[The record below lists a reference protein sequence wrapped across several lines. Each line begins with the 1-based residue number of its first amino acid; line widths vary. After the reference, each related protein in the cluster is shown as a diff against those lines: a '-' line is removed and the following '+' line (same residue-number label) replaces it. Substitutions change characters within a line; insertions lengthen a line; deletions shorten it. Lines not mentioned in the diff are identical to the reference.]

1 MIDTRREVL
10 RIWGKLEISSTQT
23 LLKIVICIIFA
34 TAVALFP
41 EYAGLSA
48 AGHWSLFILLIG
60 ASLWITE
67 AIPSFSVAILIMALQ
82 ILILGNPGGVFAET
96 AQDWQIFV
104 QPWSSP
110 LMWLFFGGFVLAE
123 AAQVTGLDRL
133 FSRYV
138 LGWFGSKPGAVL
150 FGAMA
155 VTFTFSMFMSN
166 TATTAMMMAVI
177 LPIVHSLDKDDPFG
191 RGILLGIPFAAN
203 IGGMGTIIGSP
214 PNAIAAG
221 SLSETISMDFIRW
234 MTAGLPPA
242 IVMFIIAWLYLRF
255 AYPARTKEINISGLQ
270 WQTRTGAQLPMW
282 KRLMVMPVFIL
293 TVVLWMTGPLHHIPT
308 PVVSFLPITVF
319 AVTGVITARNIR
331 NLQWDVLLLLA
342 GGLSLGV
349 GVRETGLAEWLVTRL
364 PIELFGTMMIAF
376 ILAYVASILSNLMS
390 NTAAANILVPIG
402 MAIGLG
408 FEAVIVVPIALGA
421 SAAMCLPIST
431 PPNAIAYATGKLNT
445 HDFLRGGLVIGLL
458 APGIAAL
465 WCYFLFH

>member
-10 RIWGKLEISSTQT
+10 RVWGKLEISSTTTVTKVT
-23 LLKIVICIIFA
+23 LCTIFA
-34 TAVALFP
+34 ALVALVP
-41 EYAGLSA
+41 GWEGLSA
-48 AGHWSLFILLIG
+48 AGEWSLFILLLG
-60 ASLWITE
+60 AGLWITE
-67 AIPSFSVAILIMALQ
+67 AIPSFSVALLIIALQ
-82 ILILGNPGGVFAET
+82 IVILGKPGGVFAVE
-96 AQDWQIFV
+96 ANDWQIFV

-138 LGWFGSKPGAVL
+138 LGWFGTKPGAVL

-177 LPIVHSLDKDDPFG
+177 MPIVYSLDKDDPFAKA
-191 RGILLGIPFAAN
+191 ILLGIPFAAN

-221 SLSETISMDFIRW
+221 SLAEMTSIGFVRW

-242 IVMFIIAWLYLRF
+242 ILLFIIAWIYLRL
-255 AYPARTKEINISGLQ
+255 AYPARIDSVDISGLQ

-282 KRLMVMPVFIL
+282 KRLLVMPVFIL
-293 TVVLWMTGPLHHIPT
+293 TVLLWMTGPLHHIPT
-308 PVVSFLPITVF
+308 PVVSFLPITIF
-319 AVTGVITARNIR
+319 AITGIITARNIR

-349 GVRETGLAEWLVTRL
+349 GVRETGLAEWLVAQL
-364 PIELFGTMMIAF
+364 PIASLGPMMIAF
-376 ILAYVASILSNLMS
+376 ILAYVASILSNFMS

-408 FEAVIVVPIALGA
+408 LEAIIVVPIALGA

-431 PPNAIAYATGKLNT
+431 PPNAIAYATGKLDT
-445 HDFLRGGLVIGLL
+445 RDFLRGGLVIGLL

-465 WCYFLFH
+465 WCYFLFS